1 MVIDFRRKP
10 LSHTLL
16 NIQGEDIELV
26 DSFKYLDVHIN
37 NKLDWSHNTNALYK
51 KGQSRLF
58 LLRRLRSFGVSRPLL
73 RTFYDS
79 VVASAIHYAAVCWA
93 PGSTEWDRNRLNKL
107 VRRASSTLGCSLD
120 SVEEVRDRRVLAKVT
135 SIMDNTS
142 HCTGLRRS

>member
-1 MVIDFRRKP
+1 M
-10 LSHTLL
+10 
-16 NIQGEDIELV
+16 
-26 DSFKYLDVHIN
+26 
-37 NKLDWSHNTNALYK
+37 
-51 KGQSRLF
+51 
-58 LLRRLRSFGVSRPLL
+58 SRPLL

-142 HCTGLRRS
+142 HPLHRTVEELRSSFSGRLRHPQCKKERYRRAFIPTAVRLYNKSL